1 MRKLFYWVVTFVCC
15 LGLFS
20 CSKPAVEKK
29 TEKPS
34 FLFVI
39 QAKTG
44 QIIKEGKTSK
54 LIMNTSNLDK
64 MIMFSD
70 CPLRYHSYSDN
81 EKLKQIWIEG
91 DNSFEKDPPNA
102 VLTAAGQKAEIKI
115 LTSISVKGDTVT
127 IGLKNEPTMPA
138 GEVKDLTLVID
149 NVYCSTKKECIA
161 DGVHEIVT
169 DALSGQYRCE
179 HGAE

>member
-1 MRKLFYWVVTFVCC
+1 MKKMFYWVVTFVCC

-70 CPLRYHSYSDN
+70 CPIRYHSYSDN

>member
-1 MRKLFYWVVTFVCC
+1 MKKMFYWVVTFVCC

-39 QAKTG
+39 QANTG

-54 LIMNTSNLDK
+54 LIMNTSNLHK
-64 MIMFSD
+64 VIMFSD
-70 CPLRYHSYSDN
+70 RPMHIVTHINN
-81 EKLKQIWIEG
+81 EKLKEIWIEG

-102 VLTAAGQKAEIKI
+102 VLTAAGREAEIEI
-115 LTSISVKGDTVT
+115 LTSFSVKGDIIT

-138 GEVKDLTLVID
+138 GEVNDLTLVID
-149 NVYCSTKKECIA
+149 NVSCETTNECIV
-161 DGVHEIVT
+161 DGILEFTMDV
-169 DALSGQYRCE
+169 LE
-179 HGAE
+179 HSAE